1 LLQNMQRMKAFIH
14 QQVNWP
20 NFTWKNDEIV
30 NLLSEARNLQG
41 RLIGKMESLGFD
53 LRNEALLDTLTLDVL
68 KSSEIEGEYLNPD
81 QVRSSIARRLGMEIA
96 GSVESDRNVDGVV
109 EMMLDATQNCFKPL
123 TAERLFDWHAALFP
137 TGRSGMYKI
146 TVADW
151 RKDTTGPMQVVS
163 GALGKEKVHFQAPDS
178 ILVEKEM
185 NQFLDWFN
193 NNSKIDLVIK
203 AAIAHLWFVT
213 IHPFEDGNG
222 RITRALTD
230 MLLAQSDKSNQRFYS
245 MSAQIRIERKE
256 YYEILE
262 KTQKGNLDITEWI
275 QWFLNCLINA
285 LKSTDS
291 LLIRVLFKADFWTK
305 HAGVLINERQKK
317 LLNKLLDGFDGKL
330 TSSKWAK
337 IAKCSKD
344 TAIRDINDLIDKNIL
359 QKEAAGGRSTNYE
372 LKIPVPLFP
381 VPLFL
386 CSSVLL
392 FFILPLYPVLPLGQL
407 KIGIPE
413 TKQPLQSFRKDQ
425 VAFPGFK
432 VVAYLNRPFWVGHG
446 AAKLLQVSGMG

>member
-1 LLQNMQRMKAFIH
+1 MKTFIH
-14 QQVNWP
+14 QQDNWP

-41 RLIGKMESLGFD
+41 RLMGKMESLGFD
-53 LRNEALLDTLTLDVL
+53 LRNEAILDTLTLDVL
-68 KSSEIEGEYLNPD
+68 KSSEIEGEYLNPE

-96 GSVESDRNVDGVV
+96 ASVESDRNVDGVV

-123 TAERLFDWHAALFP
+123 TADRLFDWHAALFP

-151 RKDTTGPMQVVS
+151 RRDTTGPMQVVS
-163 GALGKEKVHFQAPDS
+163 GAMGKEKVHFQAPDS
-178 ILVEKEM
+178 SLVKKEM
-185 NQFLDWFN
+185 DLFLDWFN
-193 NNSKIDLVIK
+193 NNLKIDLVIK

-230 MLLAQSDKSNQRFYS
+230 LLLAQSDKSNQRFYS

-256 YYEILE
+256 YYEILG
-262 KTQKGNLDITEWI
+262 KTQKGNIEITGWI
-275 QWFLNCLINA
+275 IWFLNCLINA

-291 LLIRVLFKADFWTK
+291 VLVRVLFKADFWVK
-305 HAGVLINERQKK
+305 HSNTLINERQKK
-317 LLNKLLDGFDGKL
+317 LMNKLLDGFDGKL

-359 QKEAAGGRSTNYE
+359 QKEAEGGRSTNYE
-372 LKIPVPLFP
+372 LK
-381 VPLFL
+381 
-386 CSSVLL
+386 
-392 FFILPLYPVLPLGQL
+392 
-407 KIGIPE
+407 
-413 TKQPLQSFRKDQ
+413 
-425 VAFPGFK
+425 
-432 VVAYLNRPFWVGHG
+432 
-446 AAKLLQVSGMG
+446 

>member
-1 LLQNMQRMKAFIH
+1 MQRMEVYIY
-14 QQVNWP
+14 QLEDWP
-20 NFTWKNDEIV
+20 GFKWNSDEFV
-30 NLLSEARNLQG
+30 ALLSEARNLQG
-41 RLIGKMESLGFD
+41 RLFGKMESLGFD
-53 LRNEALLDTLTLDVL
+53 LRNEAFLDTLTLDVL
-68 KSSEIEGEYLNPD
+68 KSSEIEGEFLNPE
-81 QVRSSIARRLGMEIA
+81 QVRSSIARKLGMEIT

-123 TAERLFDWHAALFP
+123 TKERLFDWHAALFP
-137 TGRSGMYKI
+137 TGRSGMSKI

-151 RKDTTGPMQVVS
+151 RKDTSGPMQVVS
-163 GALGKEKVHFQAPDS
+163 GAMGKEKVHFQAPGS
-178 ILVEKEM
+178 SRIENEM
-185 NQFLDWFN
+185 NLFLDWFN
-193 NNSKIDLVIK
+193 NNLEIDLVLK

-262 KTQKGNLDITEWI
+262 KTQKGNIDITEWI
-275 QWFLNCLINA
+275 KWFLNCLINS

-291 LLIRVLFKADFWTK
+291 VLARVLFKADFWTK
-305 HAGVLINERQKK
+305 HSSILINERQKK
-317 LLNKLLDGFDGKL
+317 LLNKLLDGFEGKL

-372 LKIPVPLFP
+372 L
-381 VPLFL
+381 
-386 CSSVLL
+386 
-392 FFILPLYPVLPLGQL
+392 
-407 KIGIPE
+407 
-413 TKQPLQSFRKDQ
+413 RK
-425 VAFPGFK
+425 
-432 VVAYLNRPFWVGHG
+432 
-446 AAKLLQVSGMG
+446 